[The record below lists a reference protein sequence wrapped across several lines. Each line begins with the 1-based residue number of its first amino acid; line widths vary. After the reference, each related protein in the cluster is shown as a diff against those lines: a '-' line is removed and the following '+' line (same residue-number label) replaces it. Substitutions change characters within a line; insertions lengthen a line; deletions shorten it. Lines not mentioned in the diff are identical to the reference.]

1 MTLRGAIIGC
11 GFFAQNHLNA
21 WRELD
26 GVDLVAVCD
35 VDLAKASRAASA
47 FGLPGIYDDAAKML
61 ALEQLD
67 FVDIAT
73 TADSHRTLVELAASH
88 RTAAICQKP
97 FATDMQDAIAMVNAC
112 AAADVPL
119 MVHENFRWQRPLLG
133 VAQVLQEGA
142 VGRPFFGRI
151 SFRHDFDVYRTQPY
165 LAEVTRFAILDVGIH
180 LLDVARFY
188 FGEVRRLSCTTTRAN
203 PRVKGEDVATILLEH
218 ESGATSIVDCSFY
231 THLAS
236 NPFPQT
242 LVEIDGTS
250 GSIRLEQNYRM
261 TVAADG
267 GAREIDVDVPLRTWM
282 ERPWHVVQDSVR
294 NIQAHWIECLRSRTE
309 PATSGADNLK
319 TLKLCL
325 AAYESAEMGK
335 AVAVA

>member
-1 MTLRGAIIGC
+1 MMLRGAVIGC

-21 WRELD
+21 WGELD

-35 VDLAKASRAASA
+35 VDLAKASLAASA
-47 FGLPGIYDDAAKML
+47 FGISGIYDDAAKML
-61 ALEQLD
+61 ASEKLD

-73 TADSHRTLVELAASH
+73 TADSHRMLVELAASH
-88 RTAAICQKP
+88 GTAAICQKP
-97 FATDMQDAIAMVNAC
+97 FATDMQDAVAMVNAC
-112 AAADVPL
+112 AAAGVPL
-119 MVHENFRWQRPLLG
+119 MVHENFRWQRPLMG
-133 VAQVLQEGA
+133 VAQILHEGA

-151 SFRHDFDVYRTQPY
+151 SFRHDFDVYRMQPY

-180 LLDVARFY
+180 LLDLARFY

-203 PRVKGEDVATILLEH
+203 PRVRGEDVATILLEH
-218 ESGATSIVDCSFY
+218 DSGVTSIVDCSFY

-250 GSIRLEQNYRM
+250 GSIRLEQDYRI

-267 GAREIDVDVPLRTWM
+267 GVREMNADVPPRSWM

-294 NIQAHWIECLRSRTE
+294 NIQAHWIECLRSGGE
-309 PATSGADNLK
+309 PVTSGADNLK

-325 AAYESAEMGK
+325 AAYESAETRRAI
-335 AVAVA
+335 AVA